1 MNTIEDPKVAAERL
15 MQRAWN
21 RDGLPELAAGLV
33 TLTWAILFC
42 GAAVLPKR
50 SPLFVADVLAASFGC
65 PLLGLVT
72 PRLVKW
78 VRGRYLTD
86 RVGYVRHGRNKQRE
100 RKVLWYGILSAIV
113 VACALLLG
121 HLLFRG
127 WNQWVLLMAGLLGGM
142 WQIAFGWWTGVP
154 RMVVTGL
161 LWALSGAALS
171 LTNLPIEIAMPAW
184 LGIGGLV
191 GLVTGGTVLLRFLAE
206 SGEGDSGGN

>member
-1 MNTIEDPKVAAERL
+1 
-15 MQRAWN
+15 
-21 RDGLPELAAGLV
+21 
-33 TLTWAILFC
+33 
-42 GAAVLPKR
+42 
-50 SPLFVADVLAASFGC
+50 
-65 PLLGLVT
+65 
-72 PRLVKW
+72 
-78 VRGRYLTD
+78 
-86 RVGYVRHGRNKQRE
+86 
-100 RKVLWYGILSAIV
+100 
-113 VACALLLG
+113 
-121 HLLFRG
+121 
-127 WNQWVLLMAGLLGGM
+127 MAGLLGGM